1 MLKRTIGL
9 SFSRERVICES
20 SSRKYVHH
28 FLPGLLV
35 NTQTTVKVKV
45 VNKAEDEP
53 ESFAWSWRP
62 ETIDDTRLLAMGEGT
77 ANQLMDQKEAGN
89 DSGDS
94 LWYMTRSSYLV
105 HKAPALRRVW
115 ESVHLKKYEPIWS
128 KNMALRVNDAGFI
141 LLAYVKGEYV
151 GSQWAQYYVFNYVFE
166 KNVKLHPGKNI
177 IPLWSATVGFPATFK
192 APLGTDPIAVD
203 LQGKGHAWISGHSIG
218 RYWPSY
224 LSYDTG
230 CSLDACA
237 YCGSYD
243 NKKYSFNCGNPTQ
256 RWYHVPRS
264 FMQDGENTIVLFEE
278 FGGNPSLVN
287 FLTIQVGAVCAH
299 AYENHTVELACE
311 GRPILQPSLLVLL
324 RNSYFFFLMILYECV
339 GKGKCSIDVSDSKFG
354 STNCG
359 DAVKWLAVEAVCE

>member
-1 MLKRTIGL
+1 MALTKLHQLADVVVNLI
-9 SFSRERVICES
+9 FPV
-20 SSRKYVHH
+20 
-28 FLPGLLV
+28 PDV

-77 ANQLMDQKEAGN
+77 ANQLMDKKEAGN
-89 DSGDS
+89 DS
-94 LWYMTRSSYLV
+94 
-105 HKAPALRRVW
+105 
-115 ESVHLKKYEPIWS
+115 
-128 KNMALRVNDAGFI
+128 
-141 LLAYVKGEYV
+141 

-177 IPLWSATVGFPATFK
+177 ISLWSATVGFPVNLKRSKLEFLVLLYWFVGQNGDETVIKVLSAHK
-192 APLGTDPIAVD
+192 WPYIQAPLGTDPIAVD

-237 YCGSYD
+237 YRGSYD

-256 RWYHVPRS
+256 RW
-264 FMQDGENTIVLFEE
+264 
-278 FGGNPSLVN
+278 
-287 FLTIQVGAVCAH
+287 
-299 AYENHTVELACE
+299 
-311 GRPILQPSLLVLL
+311 
-324 RNSYFFFLMILYECV
+324 
-339 GKGKCSIDVSDSKFG
+339 
-354 STNCG
+354 
-359 DAVKWLAVEAVCE
+359 